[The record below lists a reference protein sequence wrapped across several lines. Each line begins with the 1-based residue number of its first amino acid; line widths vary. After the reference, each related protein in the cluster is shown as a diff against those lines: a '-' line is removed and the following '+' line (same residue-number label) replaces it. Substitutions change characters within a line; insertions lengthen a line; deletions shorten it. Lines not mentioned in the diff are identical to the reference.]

1 MWHFTA
7 ELCHILFM
15 SDDKI
20 NVSSR
25 YDLQWDWPKKRKR
38 GEIKWKSIRN
48 TRRKWAVYEA
58 QGKVTPSDLGW

>member
-1 MWHFTA
+1 
-7 ELCHILFM
+7 M